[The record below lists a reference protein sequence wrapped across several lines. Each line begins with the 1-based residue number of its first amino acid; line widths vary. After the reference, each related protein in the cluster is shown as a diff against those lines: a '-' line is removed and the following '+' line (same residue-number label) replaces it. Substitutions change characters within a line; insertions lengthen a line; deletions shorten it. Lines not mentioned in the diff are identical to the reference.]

1 MAEAALFKANGDP
14 DGVVELRDDVFGIDP
29 NPALMHQAVQRQ
41 LANARQGT
49 HDTKTRGEVAGSTK
63 KMWRQ
68 KGTGR
73 ARQGSKRAPH
83 WRTGGVVFGPHPR
96 SYRQHMP
103 KKMRSGALRSAL
115 STRVR
120 AGELVVVEALPHFDA
135 PSTKTARHLIDAVA
149 VAKSRL
155 VVLSGPHD
163 VFRLSARNLPGVRVI
178 TTESLNTYDLMRHGR
193 VVVTLEA
200 VRQIEGRLGLP
211 KGAVEEHDDASE

>member
-1 MAEAALFKANGDP
+1 MAEATLFNAQGEP
-14 DGVVELRDDVFGIDP
+14 TGVVELRDDVFGVEP
-29 NPALMHQAVQRQ
+29 NAALMHQAVQRQ

-96 SYRQHMP
+96 SYRQEMP

-120 AGELVVVEALPHFDA
+120 AGELVVVDGLPEFDG
-135 PSTKTARHLIDAVA
+135 PSTKTARRLIDAVA
-149 VAKSRL
+149 TTKTRL

-163 VFRLSARNLPGVRVI
+163 LFRLSARNLPGVRVI
-178 TTESLNTYDLMRHGR
+178 TTDNLSTYDVMRHGR
-193 VVVTLEA
+193 VVVMLDAART
-200 VRQIEGRLGLP
+200 IEQRLGLP
-211 KGAVEEHDDASE
+211 DGVVEEHDDAGE

>member
-1 MAEAALFKANGDP
+1 MAEAPLFTANGEP
-14 DGVVELRDDVFGIDP
+14 AGVVSLRDDVFGVDP
-29 NPALMHQAVQRQ
+29 NPALIHQAVQRQ

-96 SYRQHMP
+96 SYRQDMP

-115 STRVR
+115 SVRVK
-120 AGELVVVEALPHFDA
+120 AGELVVVQSLPHLEA
-135 PSTKTARHLIDAVA
+135 PSTKIVRTVIDAVA
-149 VAKSRL
+149 SAKSRL
-155 VVLSGPHD
+155 VVMAGPD
-163 VFRLSARNLPGVRVI
+163 DTFRLSARNLPGVRVI
-178 TTESLNTYDLMRHGR
+178 TTESMNTYDVMRHGR
-193 VVVTLEA
+193 VVVTLDA
-200 VRQIEGRLGLP
+200 ARQIEDRLGLP
-211 KGAVEEHDDASE
+211 DGAGEDHDDASE